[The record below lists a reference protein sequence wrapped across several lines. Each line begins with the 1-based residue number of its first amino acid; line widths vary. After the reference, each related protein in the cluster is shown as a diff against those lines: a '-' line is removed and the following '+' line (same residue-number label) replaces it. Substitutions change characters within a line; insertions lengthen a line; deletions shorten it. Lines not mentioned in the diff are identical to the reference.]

1 MITNFDLILLL
12 AVSVAALLSSSPKR
26 EAIAFCLM
34 CIGGGVYADYL
45 LSGIVQAYAAIMIE
59 IFAVFILVFFGQR
72 ERIRQDKWFF
82 FAMAGF
88 MMISVTTTIGYS
100 ISFNGNYILNKQEYL
115 FFSHAVAVSHA
126 AFMLVYSDG
135 IKRFIRDWLDNMLY
149 GRFGLFNTRD

>member
-1 MITNFDLILLL
+1 MTTNFDLILLL
-12 AVSVAALLSSSPKR
+12 TISVAALASSSPKR

-34 CIGGGVYADYL
+34 CTFGIVYADDQL
-45 LSGIVQAYAAIMIE
+45 TGIIQAYIAIVIE
-59 IFAVFILVFFGQR
+59 AFAVFALVFFGQKQ
-72 ERIRQDKWFF
+72 RIRQDKWFF

-88 MMISVTTTIGYS
+88 MMVSVATTVGYS

-149 GRFGLFNTRD
+149 GRFGLFDTRD